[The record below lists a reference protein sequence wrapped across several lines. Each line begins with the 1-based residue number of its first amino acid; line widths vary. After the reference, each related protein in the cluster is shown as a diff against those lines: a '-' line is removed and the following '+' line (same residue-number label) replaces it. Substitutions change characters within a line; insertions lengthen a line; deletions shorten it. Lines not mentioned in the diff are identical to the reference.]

1 MPDASDEIV
10 LVTPVW
16 NDAARFAAYGPELA
30 AALASAK
37 LPLRWV
43 IADDGSSADE
53 RVRLVALLADF
64 SRVYPK
70 VILHHA
76 NAHRGKG
83 SIVREAW
90 ALVPDA
96 AWYAFVDADGSVSA
110 RDMIGLLRAAAD
122 ARKSV
127 MGIRRPTT
135 STPVAMGPWRGIA
148 HRGYRWLVHAW
159 LGLSCEDPQCGAK
172 VILGND
178 YRRVVHELRE
188 NGFAFDSELLV
199 RLVKADCEWREIP
212 VGWTQKKG
220 GKIRPLLDAWGMIA
234 ALWRLH

>member
-16 NDAARFAAYGPELA
+16 NDAARLEAFGPALA
-30 AALASAK
+30 AALASAG

-53 RVRLVALLADF
+53 RERLMTLLADF

-70 VILHHA
+70 VFLHHA
-76 NAHRGKG
+76 DAHRGKG

-90 ALVPDA
+90 ALVADA

-110 RDMIGLLRAAAD
+110 RDLIGLLRASAD
-122 ARKSV
+122 AGNSV
-127 MGIRRPTT
+127 LGIRRPTA
-135 STPVAMGPWRGIA
+135 STPVAMSLWRGIA

-172 VILGND
+172 VISGND
-178 YRRVVHELRE
+178 YRRVASELRE
-188 NGFAFDSELLV
+188 SGFAFDSELLV
-199 RLVKADCEWREIP
+199 SLAKAGCVWREIP

-234 ALWRLH
+234 GLWRLR